1 MPEEVPRLID
11 DLLRFCNTSGLP
23 SVAKAALAHAQFES
37 IHPFADGNG
46 RTGRALTL
54 LVLRSGGLME
64 RTLPPISMS
73 IASDRGTY
81 IDALEK
87 LHCTEDDELRSA
99 QEAFIRYFC
108 SAVVDAC
115 GLARSFEER
124 IECLR
129 ASWVERVRPRRG
141 SAAERLLDV
150 LPGTPVVSI
159 QSAARLTGRSREAA
173 RNAIQTLV
181 DNGVLVQNARNKKS
195 NIFSADEVLDAFT
208 LFERAAV
215 AHGHDTA
222 NARPARAVPQKPKR
236 SK

>member
-99 QEAFIRYFC
+99 QETFIRYFC

-181 DNGVLVQNARNKKS
+181 DNGVLVQNARNKKATSSPRMRCSTLSRFS
-195 NIFSADEVLDAFT
+195 NV
-208 LFERAAV
+208 R
-215 AHGHDTA
+215 
-222 NARPARAVPQKPKR
+222 R
-236 SK
+236 